1 MMRNS
6 RRGLAAGVNFIW
18 DLPMTL
24 LLIFSN
30 ITSHRRR
37 LSKPEFNSIQIG
49 SLVWIWI
56 DARCARRRR
65 CHTDAAR
72 RLTINSEGIFSLGCT
87 SAARALPGWPLLDK
101 K

>member
-18 DLPMTL
+18 DLPMIP

-37 LSKPEFNSIQIG
+37 VSKPEFNSIQIG

-56 DARCARRRR
+56 DAAPARG
-65 CHTDAAR
+65 AAQM
-72 RLTINSEGIFSLGCT
+72 
-87 SAARALPGWPLLDK
+87 LPND
-101 K
+101 

>member
-18 DLPMTL
+18 DLPMIP

-37 LSKPEFNSIQIG
+37 VSKPEFNSIQIG

-56 DARCARRRR
+56 DAPARG
-65 CHTDAAR
+65 AAQM
-72 RLTINSEGIFSLGCT
+72 
-87 SAARALPGWPLLDK
+87 LPDD
-101 K
+101 

>member
-24 LLIFSN
+24 LLRFSN

-37 LSKPEFNSIQIG
+37 LPKPEFNSIQIG
-49 SLVWIWI
+49 SLVWIWM
-56 DARCARRRR
+56 RCAPDAGAWR
-65 CHTDAAR
+65 CTDAAR
-72 RLTINSEGIFSLGCT
+72 RLTINPAGIGSLNCN
-87 SAARALPGWPLLDK
+87 SAACAPPVWPLFRR
-101 K
+101 

>member
-49 SLVWIWI
+49 SLVWIWK
-56 DARCARRRR
+56 RCGAQTRAQTAWR
-65 CHTDAAR
+65 CTDAAR
-72 RLTINSEGIFSLGCT
+72 RLTINPEDIGSLGCNF
-87 SAARALPGWPLLDK
+87 AARAAWPLFRR
-101 K
+101 

>member
-1 MMRNS
+1 MRNS

-24 LLIFSN
+24 VLSLRN

-56 DARCARRRR
+56 DAPARG
-65 CHTDAAR
+65 AAQM
-72 RLTINSEGIFSLGCT
+72 
-87 SAARALPGWPLLDK
+87 LPRSIRKAFAP
-101 K
+101 

>member
-24 LLIFSN
+24 VLSLRN

-49 SLVWIWI
+49 SLVWIWM
-56 DARCARRRR
+56 RCAPDAGAWR
-65 CHTDAAR
+65 CIS
-72 RLTINSEGIFSLGCT
+72 INPAGIGSLNCN
-87 SAARALPGWPLLDK
+87 SAACAPPVWPLFRR
-101 K
+101 

>member
-24 LLIFSN
+24 VLSLRN

-49 SLVWIWI
+49 SLVWIWKRCGAQTRPQT
-56 DARCARRRR
+56 ARG
-65 CHTDAAR
+65 AAQM
-72 RLTINSEGIFSLGCT
+72 
-87 SAARALPGWPLLDK
+87 LLDD
-101 K
+101 

>member
-24 LLIFSN
+24 VLSLRN

-37 LSKPEFNSIQIG
+37 LSKPEFNSIQVG
-49 SLVWIWI
+49 S
-56 DARCARRRR
+56 
-65 CHTDAAR
+65 
-72 RLTINSEGIFSLGCT
+72 SSQSLAGALCG
-87 SAARALPGWPLLDK
+87 AVRASSQMLPQRN
-101 K
+101 

>member
-18 DLPMTL
+18 DLPMIP

-37 LSKPEFNSIQIG
+37 VSKPEFNSIQIG
-49 SLVWIWI
+49 SLIWKRCGAQTRAQT
-56 DARCARRRR
+56 ARG
-65 CHTDAAR
+65 AAQM
-72 RLTINSEGIFSLGCT
+72 
-87 SAARALPGWPLLDK
+87 LLDD
-101 K
+101 